1 MPLKAR
7 SALIGLG
14 MVAPALFA
22 AGAAAQTMS
31 DAPAVHEPLVGH
43 ILFDQLEYRVQDGKD
58 IIAWDGQAWY
68 GGDHHKV
75 FFKTMGEVS
84 GGDDVEQAELQLLYS
99 RLIGH
104 FWDVQGGVRHD
115 VRPDPSRTYGVI
127 GLQGLAP
134 GFFELDLQGFVSNKG
149 DVSARLEAEYDLL
162 ITQRLVLQPKAEINL
177 AAQDVR
183 ELGVGSGVND
193 VELGLRLR
201 YEIRREFAPYIG
213 VHWERKLGKT
223 ADFARDENESV
234 DDLSFVAGVRFW
246 F

>member
-1 MPLKAR
+1 MQQILQ
-7 SALIGLG
+7 SVLIGLG
-14 MVAPALFA
+14 ILAPALFTT
-22 AGAAAQTMS
+22 GAAAQTMS

-43 ILFDQLEYRVQDGKD
+43 VLFDQFEYRVQDGKD
-58 IIAWDGQAWY
+58 VIAWDGQAWY
-68 GGDHHKV
+68 GGDYHKV
-75 FFKTMGEVS
+75 FVKTLGEIS
-84 GGDDVEQAELQLLYS
+84 GSDDVEHAEIQLLYS

-104 FWDVQGGVRHD
+104 FWDVQGGVRYD

-149 DVSARLEAEYDLL
+149 DISARLEAEYDIL

-177 AAQDVR
+177 AVQDVR

>member
-1 MPLKAR
+1 MPLKVR

>member
-1 MPLKAR
+1 MHQKLC

-14 MVAPALFA
+14 MLAPSLFT

-43 ILFDQLEYRVQDGKD
+43 VLFDQLEYRVQDGKD
-58 IIAWDGQAWY
+58 VIAWDGQAWY
-68 GGDHHKV
+68 GGDLNKV
-75 FFKTMGEVS
+75 FVKTMGEIS
-84 GGDDVEQAELQLLYS
+84 GGDDVEQAEVQLLYS

-104 FWDVQGGVRHD
+104 FWDVQGGVRYD

-183 ELGVGSGVND
+183 ELGIGSGVND

-201 YEIRREFAPYIG
+201 YEISREFAPYIG
-213 VHWERKLGKT
+213 VHWERKLGET
-223 ADFARDENESV
+223 ADFAREENESV